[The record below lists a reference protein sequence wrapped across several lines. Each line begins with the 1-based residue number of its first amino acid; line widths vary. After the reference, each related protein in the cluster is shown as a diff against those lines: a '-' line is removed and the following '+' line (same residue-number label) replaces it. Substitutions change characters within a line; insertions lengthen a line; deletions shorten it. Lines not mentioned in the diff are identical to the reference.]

1 MTHPNSTTSIYP
13 LERLTKLYD
22 GFDQL
27 EDDGWDDLEG
37 VEDEDNGE
45 GVWLKDDHGIWQY
58 HLHDADDDDWEEMD
72 DDEDDET
79 QAEEEIFTMDI
90 DEAPLLESSM
100 ATSMVTFPSVVF
112 HTQDEDT
119 EPDTSPDPEGGTIES
134 VTGDTPWTRF
144 DILPSAPQDHA
155 FYSSMPA
162 QPSKVFLGRLSKEYR
177 VLSGS
182 LPGEPTP

>member
-1 MTHPNSTTSIYP
+1 MTHPNSTTSVYP

-37 VEDEDNGE
+37 GEEDNDE
-45 GVWLKDDHGIWQY
+45 GVWLKNDQGIWQY
-58 HLHDADDDDWEEMD
+58 RLHNADDDDWEEMD
-72 DDEDDET
+72 DSEDEET
-79 QAEEEIFTMDI
+79 QAEEIFSMDV
-90 DEAPLLESSM
+90 DEVPSLESSM
-100 ATSMVTFPSVVF
+100 ATSIATFPSVVF
-112 HTQDEDT
+112 QTQDEDT
-119 EPDTSPDPEGGTIES
+119 EPDTSPDLEGETIEN
-134 VTGDTPWTRF
+134 VTNDIPWTRF

-155 FYSSMPA
+155 FYSSTPA

-182 LPGEPTP
+182 LPGEPRHE